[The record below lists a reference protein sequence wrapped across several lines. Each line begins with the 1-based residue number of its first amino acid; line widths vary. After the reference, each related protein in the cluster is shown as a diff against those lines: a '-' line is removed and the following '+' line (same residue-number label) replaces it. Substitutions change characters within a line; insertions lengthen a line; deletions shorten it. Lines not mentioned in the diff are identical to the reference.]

1 MTQRHISQDDH
12 RTPKPAAPGPA
23 GEPAQASMAN
33 AGPAIMRSELVEIR
47 GHIIDSLLLPKVL
60 DLVLNQGGRFD
71 IEECRI
77 GSRRVDP
84 SVARIR
90 VSAPDAG
97 TLGRILNSLIAQGA
111 TLPEAESAKFVP
123 ADIAG
128 TFPEGFYAT
137 SNHPTQINI
146 GGDWVD
152 VAYQEMDVGI
162 VLEDGKPRCL
172 AMADVQVGMP
182 VLVGYHG
189 VRVRPVDRLTEPT
202 GPSFGFMS
210 SAVSSERPRVA
221 LIHEIASQMRATR
234 AAGKRV
240 LLVGGP
246 AIVHTGSGGQVA
258 RLIRE
263 GWITALFA
271 GNALAT
277 HDIEQA
283 IFGTSLGISVD
294 QAKATEH
301 GHEHHLRTINSV
313 RRAGGIAP
321 AVRSGLIGSGIMYE
335 CVRQGVPYLLTGSIR
350 DDGPLP
356 DVVTDMLVGQTKL
369 RELVRDVGFCIIV
382 ATGLH
387 GIATGNVLPS
397 TVPVAVVD
405 INPAIITKL
414 HDRGTF
420 QTIGMVTDVQAF
432 LSALADELTGA
443 HA

>member
-1 MTQRHISQDDH
+1 MNAFEKSALESPPGERPQSTDESAL
-12 RTPKPAAPGPA
+12 PK
-23 GEPAQASMAN
+23 SH
-33 AGPAIMRSELVEIR
+33 SELVEIR

-60 DLVLNQGGRFD
+60 DLVLAQGGRFD

-90 VSAPDAG
+90 VSANDDEVLA
-97 TLGRILNSLIAQGA
+97 RIVNSLIAQGA
-111 TLPEAESAKFVP
+111 TLPEAETARFVP

-128 TFPEGFYAT
+128 TFPEGFYST
-137 SNHPTQINI
+137 SNHPTQVSI
-146 GGDWVD
+146 GGKWVD
-152 VAYQEMDVGI
+152 VAHQEMDVAI
-162 VLEDGKPRCL
+162 VLEEGQPRCM
-172 AMADVQVGMP
+172 AMADIQVGMP
-182 VLVGYHG
+182 VMVGYHG
-189 VRVRPVDRLTEPT
+189 VRVRPAERTTEPT
-202 GPSFGFMS
+202 SPSFGFMS
-210 SAVSSERPRVA
+210 SAVSSERPRA
-221 LIHEIASQMRATR
+221 AYLKEIARHMRATR
-234 AAGKRV
+234 QAGKRV

-246 AIVHTGSGGQVA
+246 AIVHTGSGEHVS
-258 RLIRE
+258 RMIRE
-263 GWITALFA
+263 GWLTALFA

-294 QAKATEH
+294 LAKPTEH

-313 RRAGGIAP
+313 RRAGGIVP
-321 AVRSGLIGSGIMYE
+321 AVRSGLISSGIMYE
-335 CVRQGVPYLLTGSIR
+335 CVKNGVPYLLTGSIR

-420 QTIGMVTDVQAF
+420 QTIGIVTDVQAF
-432 LSALADELTGA
+432 LAGLAEELTEKNS
-443 HA
+443 

>member
-1 MTQRHISQDDH
+1 MSKQ
-12 RTPKPAAPGPA
+12 AAPNEHHRHSGNSQLP
-23 GEPAQASMAN
+23 EKASKAS
-33 AGPAIMRSELVEIR
+33 GGFPESVDGKLHSELVEIR

-90 VSAPDAG
+90 VTAPDAD
-97 TLGRILNSLIAQGA
+97 TLSRILNSLIAQGA
-111 TLPEAESAKFVP
+111 TLPEAEAAKFVP

-137 SNHPTQINI
+137 SNHPTQVSL
-146 GGDWVD
+146 GGKWID
-152 VAYQEMDVGI
+152 VAHQEMDVAI
-162 VLEDGKPRCL
+162 VLEDGRPRCM

-189 VRVRPVDRLTEPT
+189 VRVKPVDRLTEPT
-202 GPSFGFMS
+202 SPSFGFMS
-210 SAVSSERPRVA
+210 SAVSSERPRAA
-221 LIHEIASQMRATR
+221 LIHEIAGHMRATR

-246 AIVHTGSGGQVA
+246 AIVHTGSGGHVA

-263 GWITALFA
+263 GWINALFA

-294 QAKATEH
+294 QAKPTEH
-301 GHEHHLRTINSV
+301 GHEHHLRAINSV

-321 AVRSGLIGSGIMYE
+321 AVKSGLIASGIMYE
-335 CVRQGVPYLLTGSIR
+335 CVQNGVPYLLTGSIR

-356 DVVTDMLVGQTKL
+356 DVVTDMLVGQAKL
-369 RELVRDVGFCIIV
+369 RELVREVGFCIIV

-432 LSALADELTGA
+432 VSGLVDELSEA
-443 HA
+443 AA

>member
-1 MTQRHISQDDH
+1 MTKQ
-12 RTPKPAAPGPA
+12 AAPNEHHRQHGHSPIA
-23 GEPAQASMAN
+23 ESADRN
-33 AGPAIMRSELVEIR
+33 LHSELVEIR

-90 VSAPDAG
+90 VTAPDAD
-97 TLGRILNSLIAQGA
+97 TMSRILNSLIAQGA
-111 TLPEAESAKFVP
+111 TLPEADAAKFVQ

-137 SNHPTQINI
+137 SNHPTQVSI
-146 GGDWVD
+146 GGKWVD
-152 VAYQEMDVGI
+152 VSHQEMDVAV
-162 VLEDGKPRCL
+162 VLEDGQPRCM

-189 VRVRPVDRLTEPT
+189 VRVKPVDRLTEPT
-202 GPSFGFMS
+202 SPSFGFMS
-210 SAVSSERPRVA
+210 SAVSSERPRAA
-221 LIHEIASQMRATR
+221 LVHEIAHHMRATR

-246 AIVHTGSGGQVA
+246 AIVHTGSGVHLA
-258 RLIRE
+258 RLIRD
-263 GWITALFA
+263 GWINALFA

-294 QAKATEH
+294 QATPTEH
-301 GHEHHLRTINSV
+301 GHEHHLRAINSV
-313 RRAGGIAP
+313 RRAGGIVP
-321 AVRSGLIGSGIMYE
+321 AVKSGLIGSGIMYE
-335 CVRQGVPYLLTGSIR
+335 CVQHGVPYLLTGSIR

-356 DVVTDMLVGQTKL
+356 DVVTDMLVGQAKL
-369 RELVRDVGFCIIV
+369 RELVREVGFCIIV

-420 QTIGMVTDVQAF
+420 QTIGMVTDIQAF
-432 LSALADELTGA
+432 VSGLVNELSEATA
-443 HA
+443 

>member
-1 MTQRHISQDDH
+1 MNVPDRPVAQDSS
-12 RTPKPAAPGPA
+12 RQLPPEATNPIAEGENANTPPTGGP
-23 GEPAQASMAN
+23 
-33 AGPAIMRSELVEIR
+33 SELIEIR

-60 DLVLNQGGRFD
+60 DLILSQGGRFD

-77 GSRRVDP
+77 GKRRVDS

-90 VSAPDAG
+90 VSAEDDT
-97 TLGRILNSLIAQGA
+97 TLGRIVHSLIAQGA
-111 TLPEAESAKFVP
+111 TLPEAETARFVP

-128 TFPEGFYAT
+128 TFPEGFYST
-137 SNHPTQINI
+137 SNHPTQVNLD
-146 GGDWVD
+146 GLWVD
-152 VAYQEMDVGI
+152 VAHQEMDVAI
-162 VLEDGKPRCL
+162 VLDGGQPRCM
-172 AMADVQVGMP
+172 AMADVLVGMP
-182 VLVGYHG
+182 VLVGYQG
-189 VRVRPVDRLTEPT
+189 VRVRPVERDADASGTA
-202 GPSFGFMS
+202 FGFMS
-210 SAVSSERPRVA
+210 SAVSSERPRIAYVR
-221 LIHEIASQMRATR
+221 EIASHMRSARTD
-234 AAGKRV
+234 GKRV

-246 AIVHTGSGGQVA
+246 AIVHTGSAHHVA
-258 RLIRE
+258 RMIRE

-294 QAKATEH
+294 LAQPTEH
-301 GHEHHLRTINSV
+301 GHEHHLRAINSV
-313 RRAGGIAP
+313 RRAGGIVP
-321 AVRSGLIGSGIMYE
+321 AVKSGLIRSGVMYE
-335 CVRQGVPYLLTGSIR
+335 CVKHSVPYLLTGSIR

-356 DVVTDMLVGQTKL
+356 DVVTDMLAGQTKL

-420 QTIGMVTDVQAF
+420 QTIGLVTDVQAF
-432 LSALADELTGA
+432 LAALADELKERKA
-443 HA
+443 

>member
-1 MTQRHISQDDH
+1 MTRQ
-12 RTPKPAAPGPA
+12 AAPHDHHRNHENPA
-23 GEPAQASMAN
+23 SHPNGQPASIVAGHAEPDK
-33 AGPAIMRSELVEIR
+33 IHSELVEIR

-60 DLVLNQGGRFD
+60 DLVLSQGGLFD

-77 GSRRVDP
+77 GARRVDP

-90 VSAPDAG
+90 VTAPDAD
-97 TLGRILNSLIAQGA
+97 TLARILNSLIAQGA
-111 TLPEAESAKFVP
+111 TLPEAEAAKFVP

-128 TFPEGFYAT
+128 TFPEGFYST
-137 SNHPTQINI
+137 SNHPTQVNI
-146 GGDWVD
+146 GGKWVD
-152 VAYQEMDVGI
+152 VAHQEMDVAI
-162 VLEDGKPRCL
+162 VIEEGQPQCM

-189 VRVRPVDRLTEPT
+189 VRVKPVDRLSEPT

-210 SAVSSERPRVA
+210 SAVSSERPRAA
-221 LIHEIASQMRATR
+221 LIKEISGHMRATR
-234 AAGKRV
+234 DAGKRV

-246 AIVHTGSGGQVA
+246 AIVHTGSGAHVA

-263 GWITALFA
+263 GWITSLFA

-277 HDIEQA
+277 HDIEQS

-294 QAKATEH
+294 RARAAEH
-301 GHEHHLRTINSV
+301 GHEHHLRAINSV
-313 RRAGGIAP
+313 RRAGGIVP
-321 AVRSGLIGSGIMYE
+321 AVKSGLIRSGIMYE
-335 CVRQGVPYLLTGSIR
+335 CVQNGVPYLLTGSIR

-356 DVVTDMLVGQTKL
+356 DVVTDMLVGQAKL

-387 GIATGNVLPS
+387 GIATGNMLPS

-432 LSALADELTGA
+432 MSGLADELTGA
-443 HA
+443 KA

>member
-1 MTQRHISQDDH
+1 MTKQ
-12 RTPKPAAPGPA
+12 AAPHDPHRNHENRHPHPSDG
-23 GEPAQASMAN
+23 QAHASA
-33 AGPAIMRSELVEIR
+33 AAAHKHHSELVEIR

-71 IEECRI
+71 IQECRI
-77 GSRRVDP
+77 GSRRIDP

-90 VSAPDAG
+90 VTAPDAD
-97 TLGRILNSLIAQGA
+97 TLGRILTSLIAQGA
-111 TLPEAESAKFVP
+111 TLPEAEAAKFVP

-137 SNHPTQINI
+137 SNHPTQVNM
-146 GGDWVD
+146 GGKWVD
-152 VAYQEMDVGI
+152 VARQEMDVAI
-162 VLEDGKPRCL
+162 VLEDGQPRCI

-189 VRVRPVDRLTEPT
+189 VRVKPVDRLTEPT

-210 SAVSSERPRVA
+210 SAVSSERPRAA
-221 LIHEIASQMRATR
+221 LIHEIADHMRATR
-234 AAGKRV
+234 SAGKRV

-246 AIVHTGSGGQVA
+246 AIIHTGSGEYVA

-294 QAKATEH
+294 QARATEH
-301 GHEHHLRTINSV
+301 GHEHHLRAINSV
-313 RRAGGIAP
+313 RRAGGIVP
-321 AVRSGLIGSGIMYE
+321 AVKSGLIGSGVMYE

-356 DVVTDMLVGQTKL
+356 DVVTDMLVGQAKL
-369 RELVRDVGFCIIV
+369 RELVHDVGFCIIV

-432 LSALADELTGA
+432 LSGLAEELA
-443 HA
+443 EAKA